1 MPSPQRV
8 ALFAILLGGA
18 LATGPPSSKN
28 CSKVCESVSKLYPSE
43 IVFPSSPGFQT
54 VQQSY
59 WNLFQREAA
68 PSCFFQPTTSEHVS
82 KAITQVVQEDCHFS
96 IKGGGHSSN
105 VGASSITGGFQFDL
119 AKLREFKVSDDKK
132 SVTVGPGWRWGELL
146 QQLEPLGVIAVGG
159 RDAGVGV
166 PGFVFGGGLSYYS
179 ALYGWGI
186 DNLISTDIVL
196 ADGSLVTANQTSHPD
211 LFEALLGGG
220 AHNFGITT
228 ALKLELHPYD
238 GMWGGYVLQKGDQID
253 HVFAAYG
260 KVFHK
265 LQKDQ
270 KGHMILDITR
280 VNGSIAAVEFIGYP
294 EPVENPPLYDS
305 IYALSSSAN
314 TLRLANYT
322 DLAAEMAVV
331 TNSRG
336 LRNTYRTLTIEYDAE
351 LLREIFD
358 TWAEITEPHAAV
370 ITASLDINVITSQMR
385 NRSSRTIKNTYGLGG
400 ATNQLIIVMFSLS
413 WDDGAQDT
421 TSHRLVQ
428 DLGNAVESLADQVGK
443 LKRFRYMNYAHIEQ
457 DVIGSFGDSNKKLL
471 KHVARTYDPHGVFQ
485 WLQPGGFKLDG
496 QKS

>member
-8 ALFAILLGGA
+8 VLSAILLGGA

-82 KAITQVVQEDCHFS
+82 KAITQVVQKYCHFS

-166 PGFVFGGGLSYYS
+166 PGFVFG
-179 ALYGWGI
+179 
-186 DNLISTDIVL
+186 DIVL

-211 LFEALLGGG
+211 LFKALLGGG

-253 HVFAAYG
+253 HVFAAYD
-260 KVFHK
+260 KFFHK

-305 IYALSSSAN
+305 IYPLSRSAN

-385 NRSSRTIKNTYGLGG
+385 NRSSRTIKNTYGLEG

-428 DLGNAVESLADQVGK
+428 DLGNAVENLADQVGK

-471 KHVARTYDPHGVFQ
+471 KYVARTYDPHGVFQ

>member
-8 ALFAILLGGA
+8 VLFTILIGGA
-18 LATGPPSSKN
+18 LATGPPTSKN
-28 CSKVCESVSKLYPSE
+28 CLKVCESVSKLYPSE
-43 IVFPSSPGFQT
+43 IIFPSSPGFQT

-82 KAITQVVQEDCHFS
+82 KAITEVVQGDCHFS

-119 AKLREFKVSDDKK
+119 AKLREFKISDDKK

-146 QQLEPLGVIAVGG
+146 QQLEPLGVIVVGG

-211 LFEALLGGG
+211 LFKALLGGG
-220 AHNFGITT
+220 AHNFGIAT
-228 ALKLELHPYD
+228 ALTLELHPYD

-253 HVFAAYG
+253 QVFPAYD
-260 KVFHK
+260 KFFNK

-351 LLREIFD
+351 LLRKIFD
-358 TWAEITEPHAAV
+358 TWAEITEPHAEV
-370 ITASLDINVITSQMR
+370 ITATLDFNVITSQMR

-400 ATNQLIIVMFSLS
+400 STNQLIIVMFSLS
-413 WDDGAQDT
+413 WEDGAQDT

-428 DLGNAVESLADQVGK
+428 DLGNTVESLAHQVGK
-443 LKRFRYMNYAHIEQ
+443 LKSFRYMNYAHIEQ

>member
-1 MPSPQRV
+1 MSPHQRLV
-8 ALFAILLGGA
+8 LFAILMSGG
-18 LATGPPSSKN
+18 LATDPPSTKN
-28 CSKVCESVSKLYPSE
+28 CLTVCESISKLYPSE
-43 IVFPSSPGFQT
+43 ILFPSSLGFQT
-54 VQQSY
+54 AQQSY

-82 KAITQVVQEDCHFS
+82 TAITQVVQENCPFS

-105 VGASSITGGFQFDL
+105 IGASSITGGFQFDL
-119 AKLREFKVSDDKK
+119 AKMREFKVSDDRK

-146 QQLEPLGVIAVGG
+146 QELQPLGVIAVGG

-166 PGFVFGGGLSYYS
+166 PGFVFG
-179 ALYGWGI
+179 
-186 DNLISTDIVL
+186 
-196 ADGSLVTANQTSHPD
+196 DGSLVTANQTSHPD
-211 LFEALLGGG
+211 LYKALLGGG
-220 AHNFGITT
+220 AHNFGIAT

-238 GMWGGYVLQKGDQID
+238 GMWGGYVLQTGDQID
-253 HVFAAYG
+253 HVFAAYD
-260 KVFHK
+260 KFFHK
-265 LQKDQ
+265 LQNDQ

-280 VNGSIAAVEFIGYP
+280 VNGSITAVEFIGYP

-305 IYALSSSAN
+305 VYALSSSGS

-336 LRNTYRTLTIEYDAE
+336 LRNTYRTLTVEYDAE

-358 TWAEITEPHAAV
+358 IWAEVTEPHAAV
-370 ITASLDINVITSQMR
+370 ITATLDINVITSQMR

-413 WDDGAQDT
+413 WDDDAQDT
-421 TSHRLVQ
+421 ISHRLVQ
-428 DLGNAVESLADQVGK
+428 DLGNAIENLANQAGK
-443 LKRFRYMNYAHIEQ
+443 LKRFRYMNYAHVEQ
-457 DVIGSFGDSNKKLL
+457 DVISSFGDSNKQLL
-471 KHVARTYDPHGVFQ
+471 KDVARTYDPNGVFQ

-496 QKS
+496 

>member
-54 VQQSY
+54 VQESY

-166 PGFVFGGGLSYYS
+166 PGFVFG
-179 ALYGWGI
+179 
-186 DNLISTDIVL
+186 DIVL

-211 LFEALLGGG
+211 LFKALLGGG
-220 AHNFGITT
+220 AHNFDITT

-253 HVFAAYG
+253 HVFAAYD
-260 KVFHK
+260 KFFHK

-294 EPVENPPLYDS
+294 ELVQNPPLYDS

-428 DLGNAVESLADQVGK
+428 DLGNSVESLADQVGK
-443 LKRFRYMNYAHIEQ
+443 LKRFRCMNYAHIEQ